1 MSFSCVPSASGRKV
15 ALDRPRDMVLHMNME
30 LNGYEGTSWATKQ
43 GYKRCKKLY
52 FNFTR
57 TPFLGSRY
65 SSLVFKKEI
74 INFIKLKLNIPVK
87 QPRCYKHILMVPHG
101 TTINKNKNGV
111 YDLYIYL
118 QGVHLFTCTV
128 IYNWCAL
135 YYR

>member
-1 MSFSCVPSASGRKV
+1 MNTKLKRVDQCLFLAYLEERKV

-65 SSLVFKKEI
+65 SYLVFKKEI
-74 INFIKLKLNIPVK
+74 I
-87 QPRCYKHILMVPHG
+87 RSG
-101 TTINKNKNGV
+101 
-111 YDLYIYL
+111 
-118 QGVHLFTCTV
+118 
-128 IYNWCAL
+128 
-135 YYR
+135 YRVGYVVA